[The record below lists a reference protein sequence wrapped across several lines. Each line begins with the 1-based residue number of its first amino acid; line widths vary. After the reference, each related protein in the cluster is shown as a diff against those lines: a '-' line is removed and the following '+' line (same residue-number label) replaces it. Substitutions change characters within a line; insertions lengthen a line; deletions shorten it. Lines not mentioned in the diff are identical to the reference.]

1 LPGEVLYLDSS
12 ALVKLV
18 VAEPES
24 EQVAGLIGDWAVAAS
39 SVVARVEVTLV
50 ARRRGGRV
58 VAQAG
63 RVLAAVDLVPL
74 EEAVLDAAHGLD
86 PGLRALDAIHV
97 GSAMSVGDDLGAM
110 LTFDRRQ
117 RAAAVA
123 GGIAVLP

>member
-1 LPGEVLYLDSS
+1 MPGEVLYLDSS